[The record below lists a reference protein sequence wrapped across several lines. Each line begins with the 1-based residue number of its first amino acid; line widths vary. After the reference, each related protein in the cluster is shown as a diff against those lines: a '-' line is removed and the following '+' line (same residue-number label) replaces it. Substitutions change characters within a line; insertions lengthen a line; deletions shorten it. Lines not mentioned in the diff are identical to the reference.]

1 MTLEV
6 RKVIG
11 IYHYKQKEAI
21 AIQNDRKRLK
31 ICEDKER
38 EDEEE
43 LGKNLDYVQ
52 CKKKVRHTLH

>member
-21 AIQNDRKRLK
+21 VIQNDRKRLK
-31 ICEDKER
+31 MCEDKER
-38 EDEEE
+38 EDKEE
-43 LGKNLDYVQ
+43 LGKNLDYAQ